1 MKGLTNVFRQLKTYP
16 SAVAGLTIIVLL
28 VIMAIYALVTVPYS
42 EAVRLWRGGD
52 NVWLETPRNAR
63 PAWFNYFYKEKLPVT
78 IVLRTKDDP
87 SLKTIVDLGGGVS
100 VADMVLEFDY
110 DYGGGFPTELAV
122 FLTAK
127 YDSARPN
134 VAMKW
139 ITPDGREIPLAD
151 LSVRSQETYSI
162 SQDTKLI
169 RRLGGIQAEK
179 GLFADP
185 KNPDKVMKGT
195 YQLVVEGLVFEEG
208 STIDASLVVYG
219 QLHGLAGTDH
229 RRRDIMVALLWGTP
243 VALSFGLVAAVGSS
257 LTTMMLAAAA
267 VWFGGWVDWVIRRI
281 NEVVMILPLLPIL
294 IMVGLFYSRSI
305 WVILGVVI
313 LLGIFGSGILSYRS
327 MFLQVKESGYI
338 EAARAYGAGSGR
350 IIFRYMI
357 PKIVPVL
364 IPGFVTQVP
373 AFVFLEATLS
383 VLGLGDPV
391 LPTWGKL
398 LNDAHTNGALFNGY
412 FYWVLEPALL
422 LIVAGLGFA
431 MLGFAL
437 DRIFNPRLRG
447 L

>member
-1 MKGLTNVFRQLKTYP
+1 MKGLSNVFRQLRTYP
-16 SAVAGLTIIVLL
+16 SAVAGLTIIVLM
-28 VIMAIYALVTVPYS
+28 VILAIYALVTIPYS
-42 EAVRLWRGGD
+42 EAVQLWRGGD

-63 PAWFNYFYKEKLPVT
+63 PAWLNYFYKDKMPET
-78 IVLRTKDDP
+78 IVLRTTDDP
-87 SLKTIVDLGGGVS
+87 SLKTTVDLGGGVS
-100 VADMVLEFDY
+100 TSDMLLEFDY
-110 DYGGGFPTELAV
+110 NYDGFPTELAV
-122 FLTAK
+122 FLTAE

-134 VAMKW
+134 VTMKW
-139 ITPDGREIPLAD
+139 ITPDGREIPIAD
-151 LSVRSQETYSI
+151 LSVRAQETYRI
-162 SQDTKLI
+162 SQDTRLV
-169 RRLGGIQAEK
+169 RRLGGAQPEI

-185 KNPDKVMKGT
+185 TNPGKVVKGT
-195 YQLVVEGLVFEEG
+195 YQLVAEGLVFEEG
-208 STIDASLVVYG
+208 STVDASLVVYG

-229 RRRDIMVALLWGTP
+229 RRRDITVALLWGTP
-243 VALSFGLVAAVGSS
+243 VALAFGLVAAVGSS

-373 AFVFLEATLS
+373 AYVFLEATLS

-412 FYWVLEPALL
+412 FYWVLEPASL
-422 LIVAGLGFA
+422 LIIAGLGFA

>member
-1 MKGLTNVFRQLKTYP
+1 MKGLSNVFRQLRTYP
-16 SAVAGLTIIVLL
+16 SAVAGLTIIVLM
-28 VIMAIYALVTVPYS
+28 VILAIYALVTIPYN
-42 EAVRLWRGGD
+42 EAVQLWRGGD

-63 PAWFNYFYKEKLPVT
+63 PAWLNYFYKDKLPET
-78 IVLRTKDDP
+78 IVLRTTDDP
-87 SLKTIVDLGGGVS
+87 SLKTTVDLGGGVS
-100 VADMVLEFDY
+100 TSDMLLEFDY
-110 DYGGGFPTELAV
+110 NYDGFPTELAV
-122 FLTAK
+122 FLTAE

-134 VAMKW
+134 VTMKW
-139 ITPDGREIPLAD
+139 ITPDGREIPIAD
-151 LSVRSQETYSI
+151 LSVRAQETYRI
-162 SQDTKLI
+162 SQDTRLV
-169 RRLGGIQAEK
+169 RRLGGAQPEI

-185 KNPDKVMKGT
+185 TNPGKVVKGT
-195 YQLVVEGLVFEEG
+195 YQLVAEGLVFEEG
-208 STIDASLVVYG
+208 STVDASLVVYG

-229 RRRDIMVALLWGTP
+229 RRRDITVALLWGTP
-243 VALSFGLVAAVGSS
+243 VALAFGLVAAVGSS

-373 AFVFLEATLS
+373 AYVFLEATLS

-412 FYWVLEPALL
+412 FYWVLEPASL
-422 LIVAGLGFA
+422 LIIAGLGFA

>member
-1 MKGLTNVFRQLKTYP
+1 MKGLTNLLRQFKSYP
-16 SAVAGLTIIVLL
+16 SAVAGLAIIVLMITL
-28 VIMAIYALVTVPYS
+28 AIYALVAIPYS
-42 EAVRLWRGGD
+42 QAIQLWRGGD

-63 PAWFNYFYKEKLPVT
+63 PAWFNFFYKEKLPET
-78 IVLRTKDDP
+78 IVLRTTDDP
-87 SLKTIVDLGGGVS
+87 NLKTLVDLGGGMSASDV
-100 VADMVLEFDY
+100 VLEFDY
-110 DYGGGFPTELAV
+110 NYDGFPTELAL
-122 FLTAK
+122 FFTAT
-127 YDSARPN
+127 YSSARPN
-134 VAMKW
+134 VAMTW
-139 ITPDGREIPLAD
+139 VTPDGREFPFAD
-151 LSVRSQETYSI
+151 LPIRDQETYRI
-162 SQDTKLI
+162 SQDTKLV
-169 RRLGGIQAEK
+169 RKLGGIQPEK
-179 GLFADP
+179 ALFTDP
-185 KNPDKVMKGT
+185 ANPNKVVKGT
-195 YQLVVEGLVFEEG
+195 YKFVIEGLLFEEG
-208 STIDASLVVYG
+208 STYDASLVVYG

-267 VWFGGWVDWVIRRI
+267 VWFGGWVDYLIRRI
-281 NEVVMILPLLPIL
+281 NEIVMILPLLPIL

-338 EAARAYGAGSGR
+338 DAARAYGAGSGR

-398 LNDAHTNGALFNGY
+398 LNDAHSNGALFNGY
-412 FYWVLEPALL
+412 FYWVLEPAFL

>member
-1 MKGLTNVFRQLKTYP
+1 MKNALRQIRTYP
-16 SAVAGLTIIVLL
+16 SAIVGLMIIFLL
-28 VIMAIYALVTVPYS
+28 VGLALYAVISLPYD

-52 NVWLETPRNAR
+52 QVWRETPRNAR
-63 PAWFNYFYKEKLPVT
+63 PAWINYFSKEKKPVT
-78 IVLRTKDDP
+78 TVVRSTDDP
-87 SLKTIVDLGGGVS
+87 SFKSVIDLGGGVATS
-100 VADMVLEFDY
+100 DMVLEFDFQY
-110 DYGGGFPTELAV
+110 DAFPTELAV
-122 FLTAK
+122 FFEAQFQA
-127 YDSARPN
+127 ARPN
-134 VAMKW
+134 VVMTW
-139 ITPDGREIPLAD
+139 VTPDGREIPLGE
-151 LSVRSQETYSI
+151 LSVRPQESVRI
-162 SQDTKLI
+162 SQDTRLV
-169 RRLGGIQAEK
+169 RRLGGKQPEV

-185 KNPDKVMKGT
+185 ANPAKPLKGT
-195 YQLVVEGLVFEEG
+195 YKLVAEGLTFEEG
-208 STIDASLVVYG
+208 STVDASLVVYG

-229 RRRDIMVALLWGTP
+229 MRRDIMVALLWGTP
-243 VALSFGLVAAVGSS
+243 VALSFGLIAAVGSS

-281 NEVVMILPLLPIL
+281 NEIVMILPLLPIL

-313 LLGIFGSGILSYRS
+313 ALGIFGSGILSYRS

-338 EAARAYGAGSGR
+338 EAARAYGASNGR

-357 PKIVPVL
+357 PRIVPVL

-373 AFVFLEATLS
+373 AYVFLEATLS

-412 FYWVLEPALL
+412 FYWVLEPAFL
-422 LIVAGLGFA
+422 LILAGLGFA